1 MNKGEYDGM
10 WDDIID
16 TLSSD
21 NDFIQD
27 TIKESDSIDKL
38 FDKKK
43 KMKLGKVVA
52 QIKNGNKNEK
62 K

>member
-16 TLSSD
+16 NLSSD

-27 TIKESDSIDKL
+27 TIKESESIDKL

-43 KMKLGKVVA
+43 KMKLGKTIA
-52 QIKNGNKNEK
+52 
-62 K
+62 